1 MSCEDLEQ
9 RNSSSDDIYLLFKG
23 KYAPLQGLQTAVTH
37 PALTA
42 PLSAGCINRVSLHPQ
57 QAESAT
63 VHPLIYRMCDCEAFK
78 QV

>member
-1 MSCEDLEQ
+1 MSCEDLEHC
-9 RNSSSDDIYLLFKG
+9 NSSSDDTHLLFNG

-42 PLSAGCINRVSLHPQ
+42 PLSAGCIKRVSLHPQ
-57 QAESAT
+57 QAESAP
-63 VHPLIYRMCDCEAFK
+63 VHPLICRMCDCEAFK